1 VAKTQQ
7 TSSSGATNRVTKF
20 AYNAHGE
27 RTQVLGP
34 RAASGTD
41 AERRAELNSFGEQ
54 ISSRTRLASGAWLT
68 HSFSF
73 DRAGNSASVTQPT
86 GDGATL
92 TTNYS
97 YDALSRLI
105 SQSDP
110 FTPGHTTE
118 FTYLP
123 EGQQKDRRDLAG
135 GNLKREVTRTYN
147 ADYTLRKE
155 QATDSGEVLTLCN
168 YDAGQGA
175 SSGYDANGNL
185 LTSRTVTGSSCD
197 TGATVASRQM
207 TYDHADR
214 LTELVQSVAP
224 QGQAEVKRTQRFSY
238 RRDSVLKDST
248 WIDGGPASGAT
259 ARTTTYE
266 HSDGALL
273 ESVTDWRAS
282 SSSVSTFDHLPSG
295 ALTEADLGSG
305 VATGAFSYHP
315 DGSARSLTWDAT
327 GHAFPV
333 RAHTQIAYDL
343 GGLRTSEQVA
353 TVRPAGDVTGDTGGK
368 AAFSYDL
375 ADRLKSWESPFRASP
390 DAASDQPETTYTLD
404 DGGNVVAES
413 TTSQSGSGTTTEDAS
428 ATYVNGRLQDRS
440 VTTYEPSTGAQQHTT
455 ALDFDYTGL
464 GEESERSATT
474 SFAGTSL
481 VVAETRNSSYD
492 PAGYSDVHDHNKT
505 VNGTSVAGEP
515 DLDYLYSASGQVIAR
530 KQTSA
535 SATSWRYFF
544 YFAGTTSLAEET
556 SEQGATYARYLLAS
570 GQAIAEQTYTEDATT
585 TEPGTEATFTFLLTD
600 PDGNVATE
608 LEEDGTV
615 AAQRA
620 YDPYGAPDEGG
631 TSEEIGDEP
640 STLGFQGS
648 HTDRATGSILLGTR
662 IYDPATERFT
672 SPDFFVSSGADLS
685 LGTDPLTGNRYLFA
699 AANPVAFFDDG
710 HAPHYGGGTVWIG
723 RGRMSDRARYNEQT
737 RTYQSKLM
745 DGHMVPSDRV
755 RDDLMGAVSTT
766 LDIVGVFP
774 VAGDLVDG
782 ARCGAHFFGSA
793 SGVDT
798 ALMCGSA
805 FPIVGIGATVA
816 KGARTATRGILKTP
830 SVSSTK
836 LQNTVNNL
844 YKGTTNPNRIGT
856 GTTMDAVRYEGSHLI
871 KAEESVRG
879 LQNWLKAN
887 PEALY
892 YDRLVGQSLLDDL
905 LDALGR
911 SG

>member
-1 VAKTQQ
+1 
-7 TSSSGATNRVTKF
+7 
-20 AYNAHGE
+20 
-27 RTQVLGP
+27 
-34 RAASGTD
+34 
-41 AERRAELNSFGEQ
+41 
-54 ISSRTRLASGAWLT
+54 
-68 HSFSF
+68 
-73 DRAGNSASVTQPT
+73 
-86 GDGATL
+86 L

-185 LTSRTVTGSSCD
+185 LTSRTVTGSNCD
-197 TGATVASRQM
+197 TGPTVASRQM

-238 RRDSVLKDST
+238 RKDGVLTEST

-327 GHAFPV
+327 GHASPV

-353 TVRPAGDVTGDTGGK
+353 TVRSAGDVTGDTGGK

-505 VNGTSVAGEP
+505 VNGTPVAGEP

-585 TEPGTEATFTFLLTD
+585 TEPGATPTFTFLLTD

-608 LEEDGTV
+608 LESDGTV

-631 TSEEIGDEP
+631 TSEETGDEP

-648 HTDRATGSILLGTR
+648 HTDRATGSILLGPR
-662 IYDPATERFT
+662 IYDPSTERFT
-672 SPDFFVSSGADLS
+672 SADFFVSSGADLS

-710 HAPHYGGGTVWIG
+710 HAPHYGGGSGRWKRTCDGWDKACGQRRTGSPYPSVEVARRANSLQNKAQCESCRATQPRSPASANRTDDDRGIAAWINKRFWDPLGWGLG
-723 RGRMSDRARYNEQT
+723 RLATATGGEGRPCGEN
-737 RTYQSKLM
+737 
-745 DGHMVPSDRV
+745 
-755 RDDLMGAVSTT
+755 
-766 LDIVGVFP
+766 
-774 VAGDLVDG
+774 
-782 ARCGAHFFGSA
+782 ARCIEGGLFLKLLPRDAMTMGHT
-793 SGVDT
+793 V
-798 ALMCGSA
+798 
-805 FPIVGIGATVA
+805 VA
-816 KGARTATRGILKTP
+816 KAALTPELQSHELGHVGDFEKYGMTFVPRYVGGYAAAWMRTC
-830 SVSSTK
+830 
-836 LQNTVNNL
+836 
-844 YKGTTNPNRIGT
+844 
-856 GTTMDAVRYEGSHLI
+856 H
-871 KAEESVRG
+871 RG
-879 LQNWLKAN
+879 LGVGGCVDA
-887 PEALY
+887 AY
-892 YDRLVGQSLLDDL
+892 YGNTYEERHS
-905 LDALGR
+905 GR
-911 SG
+911 